1 MMRLKSLVVYFAL
14 IWSISTLTC
23 HYSCAGGCTTS
34 DYYRCTACGPNRGN
48 AGQPIYGMCYC
59 SEGSDEDDQGACQD
73 YGKYNSL
80 NKGMIAFFIGFTLL
94 LGLFSI
100 FVKGMKYFFFKTIE
114 DVQELSLIVFINL
127 YFPQQFDSFLTAL
140 YRFNISSSTFE
151 NIAVGTLFTVQS
163 DSSLATVD
171 AQNIYGKYKLL
182 GKTANFFSN
191 QFTWII
197 VFSLI
202 FTFALIIRWLRNHLK
217 NKKQFQ
223 LVRSRMGVAEDSLAQ
238 MGNTQS

>member
-1 MMRLKSLVVYFAL
+1 MMFYYHMMGVKSLLLCLAL
-14 IWSISTLTC
+14 IGGISAAITC
-23 HYSCAGGCTTS
+23 HYSCPGGCTTS
-34 DYYRCTACGPNRGN
+34 DYYRCTVCGPNRGN

-59 SEGSDEDDQGACQD
+59 SEGSDEDDQGICQD
-73 YGKYNSL
+73 SGAYNSL
-80 NKGMIAFFIGFTLL
+80 NKGMIAFFIGFTML
-94 LGLFSI
+94 LGIFSI
-100 FVKGMKYFFFKTIE
+100 FVKGMKYFFYKTVE

-127 YFPQQFDSFLTAL
+127 YFPQQFDSFLAAL
-140 YRFNISSSTFE
+140 YRFNLSSSTFE
-151 NIAVGTLFTVQS
+151 NLAEGTLFTVQA

-202 FTFALIIRWLRNHLK
+202 FALALVVRWLRNHFK
-217 NKKQFQ
+217 SKKQF
-223 LVRSRMGVAEDSLAQ
+223 
-238 MGNTQS
+238 